1 MMARE
6 NRRLSRMV
14 ETATPRDPARKEH
27 AMKHLIALS
36 AIAAGLSMTAP
47 PSLAQS
53 APPPLPALTPQ
64 QQQEVDARMASY
76 RRATDERVARGEIGA
91 DDAARLLHW
100 REWQLA
106 RQTAARGAA
115 QPDARAARPPVY
127 AAPRPRDYGD
137 APRPRDD
144 YDAPRP
150 RDDYG
155 PSDDYAIVEPAPA
168 YVYRYPAPY
177 YPAPYYWG
185 PRPYAYWGPSVC
197 AGGFGRH
204 FGGRICF

>member
-1 MMARE
+1 
-6 NRRLSRMV
+6 
-14 ETATPRDPARKEH
+14 
-27 AMKHLIALS
+27 MKHLIALS

-64 QQQEVDARMASY
+64 QQQDVDARMASY

-91 DDAARLLHW
+91 DDAARLLQW

-115 QPDARAARPPVY
+115 QPDDRAARPPV
-127 AAPRPRDYGD
+127 
-137 APRPRDD
+137 